1 MQAESI
7 IVVAMPFDRRVDV
20 GTDGGGG
27 GRSPPPDTGSGI
39 VEELIPRI
47 IDATIP
53 PWNPIFSSINLTDRS
68 EEIPPCPVKIP
79 SSLFSARVIL

>member
-27 GRSPPPDTGSGI
+27 GRSPPPDTGSRI

-53 PWNPIFSSINLTDRS
+53 P
-68 EEIPPCPVKIP
+68 
-79 SSLFSARVIL
+79 